1 MPYDKPFLT
10 YEEQLKKLINNYGLS
25 SIETDKIDISLLK
38 TISYYDL
45 VNGYKECFM
54 ENDKFISGTKL
65 IDIFTF
71 NSVDK
76 KFQNILFLA
85 SIYVENIFKTKMS
98 YLISK
103 NRGVDISE
111 YLNPTKY
118 HSSNPGRL
126 KKMNDTLNDIKKVYH
141 FSKDNPTKYYRE
153 NHNHI
158 PPWILFK
165 NVSFNTII
173 DLFSFLNKNEKLE
186 LISEYDFFITNK
198 ISDDEKIEMFKN
210 MLNIVRKFRNKIA
223 HNYKIIGV
231 HLDKTMLHLRNIR
244 TILPYKLISLGDIKN
259 KRGENDLY
267 SMVLSLLFLLEPYF
281 LKLFFIYELNNFK
294 DPGYINYFNK
304 CNFPANFIENLQI
317 TSEKLR
323 EDLYMKFK

>member
-1 MPYDKPFLT
+1 
-10 YEEQLKKLINNYGLS
+10 
-25 SIETDKIDISLLK
+25 
-38 TISYYDL
+38 
-45 VNGYKECFM
+45 
-54 ENDKFISGTKL
+54 
-65 IDIFTF
+65 
-71 NSVDK
+71 
-76 KFQNILFLA
+76 
-85 SIYVENIFKTKMS
+85 
-98 YLISK
+98 
-103 NRGVDISE
+103 
-111 YLNPTKY
+111 
-118 HSSNPGRL
+118 
-126 KKMNDTLNDIKKVYH
+126 MNDTLNDIKKVYH

-294 DPGYINYFNK
+294 YPGYINYFNK